1 MSLRSRAREI
11 AMQALYQIE
20 MHPGADLTG
29 IERFLVG
36 RLRQPGLVRFAKELV
51 DGVRGKVRELDSALD
66 ARAENWRV
74 ARMAAIDRTILRI
87 ALFEMRHT
95 DTPPAVAADEAIE
108 LAKRYG
114 AASSARFVAGIVGRL
129 VADGQASGVE

>member
-20 MHPGADLTG
+20 MHPGADPAG
-29 IERFLVG
+29 IERFLAG
-36 RLRQPGLVRFAKELV
+36 RLRQPGLIRFARELV
-51 DGVRGKVRELDSALD
+51 DGVRGNLAELDAALD
-66 ARAENWRV
+66 ARAEHWRV
-74 ARMAAIDRTILRI
+74 SRMAAIDRTILRI

-114 AASSARFVAGIVGRL
+114 AAPSGRFVAGIVGRL
-129 VADGQASGVE
+129 AADRQAAGAE

>member
-20 MHPGADLTG
+20 MHPGADAAG

-36 RLRQPGLVRFAKELV
+36 RLRQPALVRFAKELV
-51 DGVRGKVRELDSALD
+51 DGVRANLPEIDAALD
-66 ARAENWRV
+66 ARADNWRV
-74 ARMAAIDRTILRI
+74 SRMAATDRTILRL
-87 ALFEMRHT
+87 AVFEMRHT
-95 DTPPAVAADEAIE
+95 DTPAPVAVDQAIE

-114 AASSARFVAGIVGRL
+114 SGSSGRFVAGILGRML
-129 VADGQASGVE
+129 ADRETTSTE